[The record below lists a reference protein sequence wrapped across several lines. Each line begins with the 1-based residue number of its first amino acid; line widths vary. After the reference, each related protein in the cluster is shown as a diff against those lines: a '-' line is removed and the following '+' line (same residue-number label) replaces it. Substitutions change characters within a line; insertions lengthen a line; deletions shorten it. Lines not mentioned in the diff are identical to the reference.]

1 MPAPNGHGSRRWGA
15 RDCAKFAGDVDCPPE
30 VFELLNE
37 IERERAV
44 QTVKLGVEALLAAN
58 KFAEA
63 ESVLQRALSA
73 DPGSAALLALQQQ
86 VTVRLEQAE
95 QIARQREAELLAEL
109 EGESAASVEQSE
121 QAKEKARKK
130 KEKKQRQLEAKRRTE
145 AENEAAVRV
154 ALGPPEPA
162 AQLSGL
168 ESEAMKDGEPA
179 EGQKTKAKK
188 KKRNKNSKKT
198 KKSQPVDLG
207 NIVEPGVAANA
218 ALALELKPEQDEV
231 AVLLCQLGLSEHLK
245 RCLENE
251 MDVGAFAPR
260 SSIAPLAPLLCCVYA
275 RGLRVGVW
283 LQKHC
288 S

>member
-1 MPAPNGHGSRRWGA
+1 MGCARHGEARQGLPAQ
-15 RDCAKFAGDVDCPPE
+15 E
-30 VFELLNE
+30 VFELLDKL
-37 IERERAV
+37 ERERAV
-44 QTVKLGVEALLAAN
+44 RTVELEVDTLLAAN
-58 KFAEA
+58 QFAEA
-63 ESVLQRALSA
+63 QSLLQRALSA
-73 DPGSAALLALQQQ
+73 DPGSAALVALQRQAAE
-86 VTVRLEQAE
+86 RHEDAE
-95 QIARQREAELLAEL
+95 QIARQNADELLAEI
-109 EGESAASVEQSE
+109 EGESAAGVEQTE
-121 QAKEKARKK
+121 LAKEKARKK

-145 AENEAAVRV
+145 AEKEAAARI
-154 ALGPPEPA
+154 ALGSAEPA

-168 ESEAMKDGEPA
+168 ESEAMQGGEPA
-179 EGQKTKAKK
+179 EGQKAKAKK

-218 ALALELKPEQDEV
+218 ALALELELEQDEV